1 MGDEAEETKLF
12 LLAEINAIDKAKYI
26 ESQKANKDLYYD
38 DQGKPTQ
45 TFYLDWI
52 KSHGKEF
59 RDAWKESVCRFCK
72 NTMFC
77 KDCLRKE
84 CENFVVNPEVAPTY
98 KEFYKSF
105 IEKKA

>member
-1 MGDEAEETKLF
+1 
-12 LLAEINAIDKAKYI
+12 
-26 ESQKANKDLYYD
+26 
-38 DQGKPTQ
+38 
-45 TFYLDWI
+45 
-52 KSHGKEF
+52 
-59 RDAWKESVCRFCK
+59 
-72 NTMFC
+72 MFC